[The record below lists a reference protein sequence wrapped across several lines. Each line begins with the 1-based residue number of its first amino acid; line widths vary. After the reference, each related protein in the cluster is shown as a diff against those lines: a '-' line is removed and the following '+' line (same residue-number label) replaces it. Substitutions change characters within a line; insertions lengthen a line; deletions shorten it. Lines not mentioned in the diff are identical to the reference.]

1 MNGLG
6 RKEIYKGEI
15 DGSTGEVI
23 VVLESNYD
31 IELGYPY
38 FANKA
43 RGVAKQMWDT
53 GDLSDEKFLA
63 WF

>member
-1 MNGLG
+1 M
-6 RKEIYKGEI
+6 KGKQSLYG
-15 DGSTGEVI
+15 DCSSYLCTGEVI

-43 RGVAKQMWDT
+43 RGAAKQMWDT